1 MKSIR
6 IPMLLLGM
14 FFCLLTLC
22 HASGVDSG
30 HTLNAD
36 MAKSKYQPVVSADHS
51 QYNEDNGLY
60 ELTGNVRIQC
70 QGRLITAAA
79 AKINANTMQ
88 VWANGGAAI
97 TEGELHFTGDALY
110 AELTESTAWFFGTRC
125 GVERPGLAIHG
136 DNMRYNWQ
144 TRIVV
149 FDGHVLWVQKG
160 KNHTTS
166 HLEYDL
172 NKNDVVR

>member
-1 MKSIR
+1 MKCIH
-6 IPMLLLGM
+6 IPLLLIGM
-14 FFCLLTLC
+14 FFSLLTLC
-22 HASGVDSG
+22 SAKDIDGG

-60 ELTGNVRIQC
+60 ELTGNVRIQYE
-70 QGRLITAAA
+70 GRVITAAN
-79 AKINANTMQ
+79 AKINANTLQ
-88 VWANGGAAI
+88 VWADGGTVI
-97 TEGELHFTGDALY
+97 TEGELTFTGDALY

-125 GVERPGLAIHG
+125 GCERPGLAIHS

-144 TRIVV
+144 THIVV

-160 KNHTTS
+160 KSNPSS
-166 HLEYDL
+166 HLEFDL